1 MAWPVNKDI
10 EVKEQKKK
18 KKKVRII
25 KRSNIKIM
33 QTFKEN
39 IIRESDSSQKN
50 LNESV
55 KYILSNL

>member
-1 MAWPVNKDI
+1 
-10 EVKEQKKK
+10 
-18 KKKVRII
+18 
-25 KRSNIKIM
+25 M
-33 QTFKEN
+33 QMFKEN